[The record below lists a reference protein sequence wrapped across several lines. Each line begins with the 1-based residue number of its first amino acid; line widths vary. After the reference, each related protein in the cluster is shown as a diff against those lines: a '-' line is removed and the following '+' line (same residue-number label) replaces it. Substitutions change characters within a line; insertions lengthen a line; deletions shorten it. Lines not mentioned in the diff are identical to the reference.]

1 MLLTCVPRCIRK
13 TKYKQLID
21 NGNRKIDHSLDIRT
35 LIETIRA
42 VKLLKK
48 LFLSKEQKTMS
59 KVTKLNY
66 VGSESDLE

>member
-21 NGNRKIDHSLDIRT
+21 NGNRKIDNSLDIRT